1 MNLVRCDVQG
11 CLAEFEVF
19 SHEGPIPA
27 GWRRESKL
35 RVMLVPREALP
46 PLPPGVLLCP
56 LPPLLKAT
64 VAVSARAADKL
75 DQRDQVWRVERV
87 PEDHP
92 SGAGAGALHDRN
104 RDGRRTGGDQGE
116 RCRAVPKQPR

>member
-1 MNLVRCDVQG
+1 MNLVRCDVHG
-11 CLAEFEVF
+11 CLAEFEVV

-56 LPPLLKAT
+56 LPPILKAT
-64 VAVSARAADKL
+64 VAVSAIVCPAHPADAAL
-75 DQRDQVWRVERV
+75 
-87 PEDHP
+87 PELRENCFRPTPDP
-92 SGAGAGALHDRN
+92 PFPLFLIPVG
-104 RDGRRTGGDQGE
+104 
-116 RCRAVPKQPR
+116 